1 MRNMPISQS
10 PKPSFALRVLS
21 FNSLFAAL
29 ACIATILPNVAKAQK
44 QPVDYV
50 NAFIGT
56 TNFGTTNP
64 GAVCP
69 NGLMSV
75 VPFNVMGSANNK
87 FDKDAR
93 WWSTPYE
100 YHNVYFTGY
109 SHVNLSGVGCP
120 DLGSLLLMPTT
131 GKLEVDYKEYG
142 SPMTQQQASPGYYS
156 NYLPRYDVRTEVTAT
171 PRTSMARFW
180 FPKGKS
186 NILLNLGEGLTNET
200 GAMVRRVSDTE
211 YEGVKLLGTF
221 CYNPQAVFPIYFVMR
236 VDTKPTTAGY
246 WKKQRPMTGVEAEWD
261 KDNGKYKLYTNYT
274 KEIAGDDIGVYLNFD
289 SHANEPVVVRM
300 GVSFVSMANAR
311 ENLDAEQKG
320 KDFDKIKE
328 EARNAWNKDL
338 SRIEVEGGTEDQRTV
353 FYTALYHALL
363 HPNILQDVNGQY
375 PTLETGEVKTM
386 REGNRYTVFSLWDT
400 YRNVHQLLTLV
411 YPNRQRD
418 MVRTMIDM
426 YREHGWLP
434 KWELY
439 GRETYTMEGDPA
451 IPVIVDTWLKGL
463 RGYDINTAY
472 EAMRK
477 GATTP
482 GPQNLLR
489 PDNDDYLSLGYVPL
503 REQYDNSVSHALE
516 YYIADN
522 ALSRLATALGKKADA
537 RLFHNRSLG
546 YRHYYS
552 KEYGTLRPI
561 LPNGKFYSPF
571 NPKQGENFE
580 PSPGF
585 HEGNAWNYTF
595 YVPHDVMGLAK
606 LMGGQKPFVD
616 KLQMVFDKEL
626 YDPANEPDIA
636 YPHLFSY
643 FKGEEWRTQK
653 ELHRLMA
660 KYFKNAPD
668 GIPGNDDTG
677 TMSAWLVFNMMG
689 FYPDCPGEPAYT
701 LSSPVFNRI
710 TIHLDKKQWGRN
722 ELVIETKRQQPTDI
736 FINGITLGNKPF
748 KGYRVSHE
756 ELLKGGNLTFELK
769 GTPSR

>member
-1 MRNMPISQS
+1 MPINHSL
-10 PKPSFALRVLS
+10 KPSFALRTLGRYGLCAVLL
-21 FNSLFAAL
+21 LFAFL
-29 ACIATILPNVAKAQK
+29 QSGTAKAEK

-131 GKLEVDYKEYG
+131 GKLEVDYKAYG
-142 SPMTQQQASPGYYS
+142 SPMMMQKASPGYYT
-156 NYLPRYDVRTEVTAT
+156 NFLPRYDVRTEVTAT

-186 NILLNLGEGLTNET
+186 NILLNLGEGLTNES
-200 GAMVRRVSDTE
+200 GAMVRRVSETE

-236 VDTKPTTAGY
+236 VDTKPTAAGY

-261 KDNGKYKLYTNYT
+261 KDNGRYKLYTNYT
-274 KEIAGDDIGVYLNFD
+274 KEIAGDDVGVYLNFD
-289 SHANEPVVVRM
+289 SYGNEPVVVRM

-311 ENLDAEQKG
+311 ENLDAEQGG
-320 KDFDKIKE
+320 KDFDTIKE

-426 YREHGWLP
+426 DREHGWLP

-439 GRETYTMEGDPA
+439 GRETYTME
-451 IPVIVDTWLKGL
+451 
-463 RGYDINTAY
+463 
-472 EAMRK
+472 
-477 GATTP
+477 ATQP
-482 GPQNLLR
+482 FP
-489 PDNDDYLSLGYVPL
+489 LS
-503 REQYDNSVSHALE
+503 
-516 YYIADN
+516 
-522 ALSRLATALGKKADA
+522 
-537 RLFHNRSLG
+537 
-546 YRHYYS
+546 
-552 KEYGTLRPI
+552 
-561 LPNGKFYSPF
+561 
-571 NPKQGENFE
+571 
-580 PSPGF
+580 
-585 HEGNAWNYTF
+585 
-595 YVPHDVMGLAK
+595 
-606 LMGGQKPFVD
+606 
-616 KLQMVFDKEL
+616 
-626 YDPANEPDIA
+626 
-636 YPHLFSY
+636 
-643 FKGEEWRTQK
+643 
-653 ELHRLMA
+653 
-660 KYFKNAPD
+660 
-668 GIPGNDDTG
+668 
-677 TMSAWLVFNMMG
+677 
-689 FYPDCPGEPAYT
+689 
-701 LSSPVFNRI
+701 
-710 TIHLDKKQWGRN
+710 
-722 ELVIETKRQQPTDI
+722 
-736 FINGITLGNKPF
+736 
-748 KGYRVSHE
+748 
-756 ELLKGGNLTFELK
+756 
-769 GTPSR
+769 